1 MSDTFIIEN
10 VFPFITSLIGAGFGA
25 FFAYKFN
32 LRQERIL
39 DKQNNDKQ
47 LKAIQEN
54 RSVIFSYLII
64 YYRMHISNL
73 MRIENYFAEQ
83 KKLWKKIVANEKL
96 TEHEK
101 NLKRCMC
108 LGYTMEMQNNYDE
121 LKFTAHFPAFLGTMM
136 MYETGYD
143 LLVKLIKQ
151 YNSNIDNSSQLRYL
165 NACNIYNLCL
175 SKAYDIYIIVKLIEK
190 YNDEYMKISYI
201 DIDYSVEQRKFIAR
215 AIKEYRN
222 NKKTLDN
229 M

>member
-25 FFAYKFN
+25 FFAYKSN

-83 KKLWKKIVANEKL
+83 KKLWKKIVADKKL
-96 TEHEK
+96 PK
-101 NLKRCMC
+101 
-108 LGYTMEMQNNYDE
+108 
-121 LKFTAHFPAFLGTMM
+121 TAQGRRQAPWP
-136 MYETGYD
+136 
-143 LLVKLIKQ
+143 
-151 YNSNIDNSSQLRYL
+151 SSW
-165 NACNIYNLCL
+165 IFI
-175 SKAYDIYIIVKLIEK
+175 SKIG
-190 YNDEYMKISYI
+190 
-201 DIDYSVEQRKFIAR
+201 
-215 AIKEYRN
+215 KEA
-222 NKKTLDN
+222 
-229 M
+229 